1 MQHDFEYLK
10 VENQTELTDI
20 SLASCLVVL
29 GFPII
34 AFNRDPKDFPK
45 VGMVFKKT
53 KELEQMVQNYW
64 NGTLLVEPKTF
75 WNTSRELKSRI
86 RSSK

>member
-1 MQHDFEYLK
+1 MQYDFEYIS
-10 VENQTELTDI
+10 NNDQTELTDM
-20 SLASCLVVL
+20 SLVSCLVVL
-29 GFPII
+29 GFPVI
-34 AFNRDPKDFPK
+34 AFNRDPKEFPK

-53 KELEQMVQNYW
+53 KKLEQTVQDYW
-64 NGTLLVEPKTF
+64 NGNLLVEPKAF